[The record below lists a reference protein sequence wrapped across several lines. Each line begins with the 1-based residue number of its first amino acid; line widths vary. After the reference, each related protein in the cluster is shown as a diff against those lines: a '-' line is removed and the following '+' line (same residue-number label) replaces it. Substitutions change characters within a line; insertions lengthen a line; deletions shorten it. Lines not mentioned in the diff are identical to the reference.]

1 MKSVDRTFSATYEIK
16 KSKFIAYIT
25 PISNFKL
32 LRDKLKIE
40 HPKARHIVYAYRE
53 LNEFNQII
61 ENSSDDGEPKGS
73 SGVPVLNVLRGEEFI
88 NVAILVVRYFG
99 GIKLGIGGLVRAYT
113 ASAKLV
119 IETSDSFLYENIIE
133 YNFKSTYKNIQRVEY
148 ILRETKID
156 NFNRD
161 FLSDGVEWTIKAPVS
176 KIEEFK
182 EKI

>member
-1 MKSVDRTFSATYEIK
+1 
-16 KSKFIAYIT
+16 
-25 PISNFKL
+25 
-32 LRDKLKIE
+32 LKIE

-113 ASAKLV
+113 VQK
-119 IETSDSFLYENIIE
+119 TC
-133 YNFKSTYKNIQRVEY
+133 
-148 ILRETKID
+148 
-156 NFNRD
+156 NRD
-161 FLSDGVEWTIKAPVS
+161 I
-176 KIEEFK
+176 
-182 EKI
+182 